1 MIPTS
6 EDDVTSISTSLK
18 NSSQTESLRRGGSS
32 LPRSRSTRVILD
44 SEDEGDDGFGG
55 PDPISIRTR
64 SRSSG
69 TLEVVI
75 PAKKDETATD
85 SSRSSLGITSA
96 DGTTGFNTPATSVGA
111 AAESD
116 SKKPRKRVNASERA
130 ARLQQN
136 TVTRRTSLRG
146 TKRSAAAMSVDE
158 IDQEATDAA
167 LARALQME
175 EYGKLRPKK
184 QRTGFEDVHDSARS
198 LAERLDAMPPDA
210 EMSESELSDRITPV
224 DSEEEMAFNP
234 TASDSEDEFFPATEE
249 RVRQAF
255 PPEFHADED
264 EDLPTWEEQRKL
276 RRVSLHSWTLSIQ
289 LLIFSLD
296 AHRSEE
302 VGEKAPNH
310 SYNVG

>member
-18 NSSQTESLRRGGSS
+18 NVSKTESLRRGGPS

-55 PDPISIRTR
+55 SDPVSRIRTR
-64 SRSSG
+64 SRASG

-75 PAKKDETATD
+75 PAMKDESATD

-116 SKKPRKRVNASERA
+116 SKQSRKRVNASERA

-146 TKRSAAAMSVDE
+146 TKRSAAAMSVDD

-175 EYGKLRPKK
+175 EYGKPNSKK

-210 EMSESELSDRITPV
+210 ETSESELSDRITPV
-224 DSEEEMAFNP
+224 DSEEEMAFKP

-255 PPEFHADED
+255 PPESQADED

-276 RRVSLHSWTLSIQ
+276 RRVSLQS
-289 LLIFSLD
+289 
-296 AHRSEE
+296 
-302 VGEKAPNH
+302 
-310 SYNVG
+310 